1 MKSFKLFL
9 NEAFSDEEAK
19 HLGNK
24 LGVDWDSVSLVQFKM
39 GLAVEKEHD
48 DGSKLDVVDGH
59 LDLAKIVLAHLKEDP
74 KYYTKLK
81 TVEEDAPANSIAA
94 GGIAGMREPIIR
106 LKKHKNKK

>member
-1 MKSFKLFL
+1 MKSFSVFL
-9 NEAFSDEEAK
+9 KESYNDKKAK
-19 HLGNK
+19 HLGDK
-24 LGVDWDSVSLVQFKM
+24 LKVDWSKVSLSQFKM

-48 DGSKLDVVDGH
+48 DGSKLDVVGGE

-94 GGIAGMREPIIR
+94 GGVAGLREPIIR
-106 LKKHKNKK
+106 LKKYKNKK